1 MKKNL
6 KGCLWTFAVIVGLLI
21 ISAIA
26 LYFYWQSPNKIQFS
40 DKPLK
45 KDVYLNLLSFPG
57 SQFPALILKQSENN
71 ILYQAFIKDD
81 GLDMTVIYKVVIKLQ
96 KDITLG
102 TSLPLHSS
110 ELEEINNII
119 AFNVINNNGFNPQ
132 IKIPEDQKTQSGRHL
147 TVYTGQKQI
156 SMTLKNG
163 SYSYSH
169 DEIDKDGYVTDITIY
184 DQETKLLYFERQR
197 YYAFQ

>member
-1 MKKNL
+1 MKKVL
-6 KGCLWTFAVIVGLLI
+6 KGCLWTFAVIVGLLT

-81 GLDMTVIYKVVIKLQ
+81 GLQ
-96 KDITLG
+96 
-102 TSLPLHSS
+102 
-110 ELEEINNII
+110 
-119 AFNVINNNGFNPQ
+119 
-132 IKIPEDQKTQSGRHL
+132 
-147 TVYTGQKQI
+147 
-156 SMTLKNG
+156 
-163 SYSYSH
+163 
-169 DEIDKDGYVTDITIY
+169 
-184 DQETKLLYFERQR
+184 
-197 YYAFQ
+197 